1 MLWKLMVRYIKPAW
15 PLLVGVLVFQ
25 LAQSFASLLLPT
37 MNADIIDQ
45 GVVTGDIGYIW
56 STGAM
61 MLAVTLVQVV
71 CAIVAV
77 YFGSKLAMGM
87 GRDLRDGLFHRVVG
101 FSQREVGH
109 FGAPSLI
116 TRNTNDVQQV
126 QRMVQM
132 TSTLMVSAPML
143 AIGGVIMAVR
153 QDVG

>member
-25 LAQSFASLLLPT
+25 LAQSIASLLLPT

-116 TRNTNDVQQV
+116 TRNT
-126 QRMVQM
+126 
-132 TSTLMVSAPML
+132 
-143 AIGGVIMAVR
+143 
-153 QDVG
+153 